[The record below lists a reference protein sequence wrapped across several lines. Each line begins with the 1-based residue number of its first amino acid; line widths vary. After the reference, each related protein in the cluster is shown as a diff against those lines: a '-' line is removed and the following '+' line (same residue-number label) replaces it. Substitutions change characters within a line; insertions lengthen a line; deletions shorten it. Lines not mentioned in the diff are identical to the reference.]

1 MAGGSDAG
9 GEDGGGGDISGDSGV
24 LGVRIR
30 MLMVTVVG
38 HVMVVTVGW

>member
-9 GEDGGGGDISGDSGV
+9 GEDAGGGDSGV
-24 LGVRIR
+24 LGVGIR

-38 HVMVVTVGW
+38 HVTVVAVGW